1 VFLRKIYCNN
11 CREGMANS
19 EFVVKVPEL
28 NDMKR
33 YTVLK
38 FNNSIKIDPTT
49 WANAECEIKMERE
62 ENRVLTSGLPAVQE
76 FGEGTEYGKAA
87 REEARRKKLGR
98 RANQYSIDKQ
108 PWRMNITEGDGKHK
122 KLHSIREAAGT
133 HADYWLFLKSG
144 EEFQAYKVDDWHGF
158 VPAITH
164 KTLDIDEAEE
174 EFTKRNRVMN
184 QFALKAQIQDKMK
197 QKEADEEEE
206 QKKGKKSGLMIK
218 DELSSSGSEG
228 DDEEKDE
235 DGEEKRKKKKTKKG
249 AKPRKDK
256 RVKVENSDEVAKYE
270 SEDGEDE
277 GREYDY
283 MTDSGTDSDRDIPM
297 EDKVQKELVGVAEE
311 EGLKKLMDSDDSS
324 EEDDDDPAKKLLNR
338 KDDDDKKRRM
348 DVEERDSS
356 GSDSEVDDLDKDK
369 LDSVILMAKK
379 GGVAEGNGSSSGGMK
394 RPAEDTPKGPE
405 IKKAKEEKEEGLNE
419 EMVRKLLRSKPYT
432 TKELLTKIKARCGG
446 EIAKAEMVTRL
457 AAILKAIEPQQFKQ
471 RQGKKD
477 VLFFSL
483 ANTI

>member
-1 VFLRKIYCNN
+1 
-11 CREGMANS
+11 GMAKNS
-19 EFVVKVPEL
+19 EFVIKVPEL

-33 YTVLK
+33 FTVLK
-38 FNNSIKIDPTT
+38 FNNSVKIDPTT
-49 WANAECEIKMERE
+49 WANPECDIRMERE
-62 ENRVLTSGLPAVQE
+62 ENRVLTSGLAAVQE

-108 PWRMNITEGDGKHK
+108 PWRMKISEGDGKEK

-144 EEFQAYKVDDWHGF
+144 EEFHAYKVDDWHGF

-174 EFTKRNRVMN
+174 EFLKRNRVMN
-184 QFALKAQIQDKMK
+184 QFALKAQILDKMK
-197 QKEADEEEE
+197 QKEADEEDE
-206 QKKGKKSGLMIK
+206 QKKGRKSGLKIK
-218 DELSSSGSEG
+218 DEQSSSGSEG
-228 DDEEKDE
+228 EEEEKEKEDE
-235 DGEEKRKKKKTKKG
+235 DGDKKRKKKTKKG

-283 MTDSGTDSDRDIPM
+283 MSDSGTDSDRDEVPM
-297 EDKVQKELVGVAEE
+297 EDKVEKALVGVAEE
-311 EGLKKLMDSDDSS
+311 EGLKKLMESDDSS
-324 EEDDDDPAKKLLNR
+324 DDEDDDPAKKILKR
-338 KDDDDKKRRM
+338 KDDEDKKRGI

-356 GSDSEVDDLDKDK
+356 GSDSEVDELDKDK
-369 LDSVILMAKK
+369 LDNSVILMAKK
-379 GGVAEGNGSSSGGMK
+379 GGVMEGAGSSSGVK
-394 RPAEDTPKGPE
+394 RPADDTSKGPE
-405 IKKAKEEKEEGLNE
+405 VKKIKEEKEEGLSE
-419 EMVRKLLRSKPYT
+419 EMVRKLLRTKPYT
-432 TKELLTKIKARCGG
+432 TKELLSKIKARCGG
-446 EIAKAEMVTRL
+446 EIEKAEMVTRL

-471 RQGKKD
+471 KQGKKD

-483 ANTI
+483 SNTI

>member
-1 VFLRKIYCNN
+1 KRV
-11 CREGMANS
+11 MAKNPGNS

-33 YTVLK
+33 FTVLK

-49 WANAECEIKMERE
+49 WANPECDIRMERE
-62 ENRVLTSGLPAVQE
+62 ENRVLTSGLAAVQD

-108 PWRMNITEGDGKHK
+108 PWRMKINEADGKEK

-133 HADYWLFLKSG
+133 HADYWLFLKNG
-144 EEFQAYKVDDWHGF
+144 EEFHAYKVDDWHGF

-184 QFALKAQIQDKMK
+184 QFALRAQILDKMK

-206 QKKGKKSGLMIK
+206 QKKGRKSGLMIK
-218 DELSSSGSEG
+218 DEHSSSGSEG
-228 DDEEKDE
+228 DDEKDE
-235 DGEEKRKKKKTKKG
+235 DGEEKKKKKVKKG

-283 MTDSGTDSDRDIPM
+283 MSDSGSDSDRDIPM
-297 EDKVQKELVGVAEE
+297 EDKVEKALVGVAEE
-311 EGLKKLMDSDDSS
+311 EGLKKLMESDDSS
-324 EEDDDDPAKKLLNR
+324 EDDEDDPEKKLLNR
-338 KDDDDKKRRM
+338 KDDDDKKRRI
-348 DVEERDSS
+348 DIEERDSS

-369 LDSVILMAKK
+369 LDSVILMPKK
-379 GGVAEGNGSSSGGMK
+379 GGIMDGGAGTSTGIK
-394 RPAEDTPKGPE
+394 RPADDTPKGPE
-405 IKKAKEEKEEGLNE
+405 VKKVKEEKEEGLTE
-419 EMVRKLLRSKPYT
+419 EMVRKLLRTKPYT

-446 EIAKAEMVTRL
+446 ELPKAEMVTKL

-471 RQGKKD
+471 KQGRKD

-483 ANTI
+483 SNTI